1 MRPHVRHHTPLT
13 SQVCSPDFHDPADAG
28 DAVLGPVAG
37 LDHGEGDV
45 PVQEVALVL
54 VVLILPGQGQ
64 CLKHFKWNMGLA
76 ICFNSNL
83 V

>member
-1 MRPHVRHHTPLT
+1 MCATTLHSHHRG
-13 SQVCSPDFHDPADAG
+13 CSPDLHDPAEAG

-37 LDHGEGDV
+37 LDHGESDV

-64 CLKHFKWNMGLA
+64 CLKHFKWNMGL
-76 ICFNSNL
+76 NSNQ
-83 V
+83 VIDIQKC

>member
-1 MRPHVRHHTPLT
+1 MCATTLHSHHRG
-13 SQVCSPDFHDPADAG
+13 CSPDLHDPADLR

-64 CLKHFKWNMGLA
+64 CLQHFKWNMGLA